1 MELSNQ
7 QKRAVEHIGS
17 PALVVAGA
25 GSGKTRTLTA
35 KISYLISHGYRPERI
50 LAITFTN
57 KAAEEM
63 KNRLIRLT
71 GLPLKRFPWVRTYHS
86 ACFIIL
92 KTHCRQLGFEPP
104 VQVYAD
110 YQQQKL
116 LRDIIVGEMNFDKK
130 HVGAVKALISK
141 AKNSGN
147 PEQYFDRKHLS
158 RISHIRLIDVF
169 NRYEKALKNANA
181 VDFDNILLLARNLLR
196 DHKDVRDSYR
206 QRFDYLLVDEYQD
219 TNNLQE
225 ELTRLLL
232 KDGNLFCVGDDW
244 QAIYSFR
251 GSNINHFLSFP
262 NKYNNAKVFRLEQN
276 YRSADEIVQAA
287 NDLIGYNRHRM
298 EKECFS
304 AKQGGVVK
312 IHRFDSDADEAH
324 WTVRKVIAYK
334 NKGISLEQMI
344 VLYRTKF
351 ASLFFEKS
359 CRANGIPYRMMGGKG
374 FFERKEIMDLNC
386 YLAAALFTHD
396 NASFERII
404 NIPKR
409 GIGPKTILK
418 IAATRTGEMSL
429 QDAARKALTDK
440 IFTPKIYQ
448 GLKLL
453 IELLDEIKVMKP
465 DQALRTVISRVNYK
479 TYLQDYTKGAR
490 MDFTTR
496 IENMDQLIHS
506 ASQKDSIVDYL
517 EESALVREDKADDDD
532 GFGLNLSTIHAAK
545 GLEFKVVFVVACEE
559 GLFPHWRSSGSEA
572 GLEEER
578 RLMYVSVTRA
588 ERWLHISSAA
598 WRKGQ
603 TSMRSR
609 FVDEME
615 EAL

>member
-1 MELSNQ
+1 MELSDQ

-35 KISYLISHGYRPERI
+35 KISYLISQGYEPERI

-63 KNRLIRLT
+63 KKRLIRLT

-92 KTHCRQLGFEPP
+92 KTHCRLLGFEPP

-116 LRDIIVGEMNFDKK
+116 LRDIIVSEMNFDKK
-130 HVGAVKALISK
+130 YVGAVKTQISN
-141 AKNSGN
+141 AKNSGH
-147 PEQYFDRKHLS
+147 PLQYFDRKT
-158 RISHIRLIDVF
+158 RISHIRLTDVF
-169 NRYEKALKNANA
+169 ERYEKALKNANA
-181 VDFDNILLLARNLLR
+181 VDFDNILLLTRNLLR
-196 DHKDVRDSYR
+196 DHKDVQDSYR
-206 QRFDYLLVDEYQD
+206 ERFDYLLVDEYQD

-262 NKYNNAKVFRLEQN
+262 DKYNNAKVFRLEQN

-287 NDLIGYNRHRM
+287 NDLIGYNSHRM

-304 AKQGGVVK
+304 AKKGGVVNLN
-312 IHRFDSDADEAH
+312 HFDSDAEEAD
-324 WTVRKVIAYK
+324 WVVRKVIAYK
-334 NKGISLEQMI
+334 HKGISLEQMV

-351 ASLFFEKS
+351 ASLSFEKT
-359 CRANGIPYRMMGGKG
+359 CRANGVPYRMMGGKG

-404 NIPKR
+404 NVPKR

-418 IAATRTGEMSL
+418 IAATQTGEMSL
-429 QDAARKALTDK
+429 QDAARKALTAK

-448 GLKLL
+448 GLKQL
-453 IELLDEIKVMKP
+453 IELLDEIKTMKP
-465 DQALRTVISRVNYK
+465 DQALKTIITRVDYK
-479 TYLQDYTKGAR
+479 GYIQDYTKGAR

-496 IENMDQLIHS
+496 FENIEQLIHS
-506 ASQKDSIVDYL
+506 ASQKNSIVDYL
-517 EESALVREDKADDDD
+517 EESALVREDKADDDED

-559 GLFPHWRSSGSEA
+559 GLFPHWRSLDTEA

-578 RLMYVSVTRA
+578 RLMYVSITRS
-588 ERWLHISSAA
+588 ERFLHISSAS

>member
-1 MELSNQ
+1 MELSDQ
-7 QKRAVEHIGS
+7 QKQAVEHIGS

-35 KISYLISHGYRPERI
+35 KISYLISHGYQPERI

-71 GLPLKRFPWVRTYHS
+71 GLPSKRFPWVRTYHS

-92 KTHCRQLGFEPP
+92 KSHCRLLGFTPP
-104 VQVYAD
+104 IQVYAD

-116 LRDIIVGEMNFDKK
+116 LRDIIVSDMNFDKK
-130 HVGAVKALISK
+130 HVGAIKSMISN
-141 AKNSGN
+141 AKNSGH
-147 PEQYFDRKHLS
+147 PLKYFDRKP
-158 RISHIRLIDVF
+158 RISHIRLADVF
-169 NRYEKALKNANA
+169 DRYEKALKNANA
-181 VDFDNILLLARNLLR
+181 VDFDNILLLTRNLLR
-196 DHKDVRDSYR
+196 DHENLRDSYR
-206 QRFDYLLVDEYQD
+206 KRFDYLLVDEYQD

-262 NKYNNAKVFRLEQN
+262 DKYNNAKVFRLEQN

-287 NDLIGYNRHRM
+287 NDLIGYNNNRM

-304 AKQGGVVK
+304 AKQGGVVNLY
-312 IHRFDSDADEAH
+312 HFDSDAEEAD
-324 WTVRKVIAYK
+324 WTVQKVIAYK
-334 NKGISLEQMI
+334 YKGISLEQMVI
-344 VLYRTKF
+344 LYRTKF
-351 ASLFFEKS
+351 ASLSFEKA
-359 CRANGIPYRMMGGKG
+359 CRANGVPYRMMGGKG

-386 YLAAALFTHD
+386 YLAAALFTQD

-404 NIPKR
+404 NVPKR
-409 GIGPKTILK
+409 GIGPKTIQK
-418 IAATRTGEMSL
+418 IAATQTGDMSL
-429 QDAARKALTDK
+429 QDATRKALTTK

-448 GLKLL
+448 GLQLL
-453 IELLDEIKVMKP
+453 IELLDEIKTMKP
-465 DQALRTVISRVNYK
+465 FEALKTVIARVGYNG
-479 TYLQDYTKGAR
+479 YLKDYTKGDR

-496 IENMDQLIHS
+496 LENIEQLIHS
-506 ASQKDSIVDYL
+506 ALQKDSIVEYL
-517 EESALVREDKADDDD
+517 EESALVREDKADDDED

-559 GLFPHWRSSGSEA
+559 GLFPHWRSSESEA

-588 ERWLHISSAA
+588 ERYLHISSAS